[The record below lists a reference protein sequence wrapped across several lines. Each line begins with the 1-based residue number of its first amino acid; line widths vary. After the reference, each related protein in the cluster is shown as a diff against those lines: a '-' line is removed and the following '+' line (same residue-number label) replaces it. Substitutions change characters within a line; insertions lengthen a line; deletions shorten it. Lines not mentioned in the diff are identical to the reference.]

1 MVVRPATSAAQLS
14 SVEASDLNLVY
25 LEPVQSFL
33 TPHVAR
39 SFENSLAFQYRL
51 FNFKP
56 SEKITVLLT
65 DFADFGNAGADSVP
79 RDLVTIKIA
88 PFSFAY
94 ETFTANERM
103 NYLLNHELV
112 HVATADRAVGRDL
125 LFRDLFRGKVA
136 PSADHPETI
145 GYFYL
150 TSPRR
155 AAPRWYM
162 EGIAVFL
169 DTWMAG
175 GIGRAQGPYD
185 EMVFRS
191 IVRDGSA
198 FYDPLGL
205 SSELTKADFRL
216 EANSYLYG
224 TRFME
229 YLAYVYSPEDVIRW
243 VTRSDGSRAYY
254 ASQFRQ
260 VFGRPLERAWS
271 DWIAF
276 EREFQTTNLEAIR
289 KYIRRLLPEMSRGR
303 RWDRSRGRTS
313 IDAGGCCTPV

>member
-1 MVVRPATSAAQLS
+1 ML
-14 SVEASDLNLVY
+14 
-25 LEPVQSFL
+25 
-33 TPHVAR
+33 HVAR
-39 SFENSLAFQYRL
+39 SFENSLAFQYKL
-51 FNFKP
+51 FYVKP

-65 DFADFGNAGADSVP
+65 DFSDFGNAGADSVP
-79 RDLVTIKIA
+79 YDLVTVKIA
-88 PFSFAY
+88 PLSFAY

-103 NYLLNHELV
+103 NYLMNHELV
-112 HVATADRAVGRDL
+112 HVATADRAVGRDQF
-125 LFRDLFRGKVA
+125 FRSLFRGKVA
-136 PSADHPETI
+136 PLSDHPETI

-191 IVRDGSA
+191 MVRDGSR

-216 EANSYLYG
+216 EANAYLYG
-224 TRFME
+224 TRSDTRL
-229 YLAYVYSPEDVIRW
+229 YLFGRVAHPVGVADRREPRVLRVAVPTGLRHPPRARVVGLDRVRARLPDEESRGDQEESGDDLSRRVTTGTRVAVARLHRSPEPHGLR
-243 VTRSDGSRAYY
+243 RHELSRRA
-254 ASQFRQ
+254 
-260 VFGRPLERAWS
+260 RPP
-271 DWIAF
+271 
-276 EREFQTTNLEAIR
+276 
-289 KYIRRLLPEMSRGR
+289 RRDLAR
-303 RWDRSRGRTS
+303 RRRD
-313 IDAGGCCTPV
+313 